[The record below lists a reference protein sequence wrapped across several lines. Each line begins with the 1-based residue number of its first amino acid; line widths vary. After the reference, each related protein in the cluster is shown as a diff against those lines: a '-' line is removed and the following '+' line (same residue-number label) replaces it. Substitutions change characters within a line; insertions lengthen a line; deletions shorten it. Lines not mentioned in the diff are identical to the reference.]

1 MEEPLPR
8 EETENELPEL
18 TFEQTRVLGALIEKE
33 LATPEYYPMTLN
45 ALVNA
50 CNQKNNRNPRVSFS
64 EEEVSLAIDE
74 MRLQG
79 LVYRVDLVGS
89 RVPKFQHHV
98 EKTLDLIKPERALF
112 AELLNRG
119 PQTSGELRNRASR
132 MFDFDGLAD
141 IEETLAE
148 MQEQDRNSPLVAEM
162 DPAPGQKE
170 RRWYHLLSPPPA
182 IEENGDSTV
191 YVPAP
196 DLRLEKVDQ
205 MDSEL
210 KELREEVDALRYQ
223 LREISDAFREFK
235 KQFE

>member
-1 MEEPLPR
+1 MEEPLPQ
-8 EETENELPEL
+8 EQTENELPEL

-50 CNQKNNRNPRVSFS
+50 CNQKNNRSPRVSFS
-64 EEEVSLAIDE
+64 EEQVSLAIDE
-74 MRLQG
+74 MRLKG

-132 MFDFDGLAD
+132 MFDFDGLSD
-141 IEETLAE
+141 VEETLAE
-148 MQEQDRNSPLVAEM
+148 MQDRGSPLVAEM
-162 DPAPGQKE
+162 DPAG
-170 RRWYHLLSPPPA
+170 HLDGHDLGTNGVPPVGIGSPV
-182 IEENGDSTV
+182 EEFVSSDVMGGRGRAV
-191 YVPAP
+191 RHGAP
-196 DLRLEKVDQ
+196 VSSVTGSSGGTMAVGKP
-205 MDSEL
+205 SG
-210 KELREEVDALRYQ
+210 
-223 LREISDAFREFK
+223 S
-235 KQFE
+235 

>member
-1 MEEPLPR
+1 MEEPLPQ
-8 EETENELPEL
+8 EQTENELPEL

-50 CNQKNNRNPRVSFS
+50 CNQKNNRSPRVSFS
-64 EEEVSLAIDE
+64 EEQVSLAIDE
-74 MRLQG
+74 MRLKG

-132 MFDFDGLAD
+132 MFDFDGLSD
-141 IEETLAE
+141 VEETLAE
-148 MQEQDRNSPLVAEM
+148 MQDRGSPLVAEM

-170 RRWYHLLSPPPA
+170 RRWYHLLAPPPA

-196 DLRLEKVDQ
+196 DSRLEKVDQ

-235 KQFE
+235 KQFD